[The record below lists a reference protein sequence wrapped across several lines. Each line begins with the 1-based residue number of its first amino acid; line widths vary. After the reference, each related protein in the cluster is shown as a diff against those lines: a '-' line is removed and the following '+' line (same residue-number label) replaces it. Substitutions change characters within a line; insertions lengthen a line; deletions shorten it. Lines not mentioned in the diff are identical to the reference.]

1 MDNGGFEDIG
11 RNLIILL
18 PIALLILFNI
28 FFRKRRGERTQPE
41 IVISLLSEIALN
53 QQIME
58 AFLQKWQTRKFRIDS
73 WQRNKGKLDFLG
85 QELQNN
91 LAKAFSLAEEFNRDI
106 DSARQ
111 YKSSSYLAGISADK
125 LSEPLARS
133 RQGLEEWLQ
142 SSGSQTMTTT
152 GRRGPF
158 S

>member
-18 PIALLILFNI
+18 PIVLLILFNI
-28 FFRKRRGERTQPE
+28 FFRKRREDRTQPE

-58 AFLQKWQTRKFRIDS
+58 AFLQKWQSRKFRAGS
-73 WQRNKGKLDFLG
+73 WQRNKAKLDFLD
-85 QELQNN
+85 QELQNT
-91 LAKAFSLAEEFNRDI
+91 LARAFSLAEEFNQDI
-106 DSARQ
+106 DSARK
-111 YKSSSYLAGISADK
+111 YKSSSYLAGISVDK
-125 LSEPLARS
+125 LREPLTRS

-142 SSGSQTMTTT
+142 SSGGQTTITT
-152 GRRGPF
+152 GRRGLF